1 MGLTI
6 SLYREVSRNTYV
18 NTNNNNTLSFI
29 QEIVSICERRDAL
42 TAWSK
47 FVQKKQHEKEKK

>member
-6 SLYREVSRNTYV
+6 SLYIEVSRHTYV

-29 QEIVSICERRDAL
+29 QEIVSLCERRDAL
-42 TAWSK
+42 TA
-47 FVQKKQHEKEKK
+47 